1 MLVLVELLFIPGIVI
16 LALTGILM
24 MLGSLV
30 WAMADFWPNEPLDLS
45 SDVLV
50 GPLNNMAL
58 GAVVAVVGGLLVMR
72 FLPRGWVWDR
82 LVLAAAVGGPQ
93 AQGSAAVDA
102 LVGATGVAAT
112 ALFPGGQVEVDGHRY
127 EAHLTLGTAEAGARV
142 RVVQRREFELVV
154 ELVPEDRA

>member
-1 MLVLVELLFIPGIVI
+1 
-16 LALTGILM
+16 
-24 MLGSLV
+24 
-30 WAMADFWPNEPLDLS
+30 
-45 SDVLV
+45 
-50 GPLNNMAL
+50 MAL
-58 GAVVAVVGGLLVMR
+58 GAGVAVVGGLLVMR